1 MGSIARSLL
10 AVVALAPAAL
20 RAQSPFDFPRLGAV
34 KLELGQESEPAPDL
48 FSTIKA
54 VAFDRAGRIYV
65 LDTGDHSVRMF
76 APNGKFIGRAGRAG
90 RGPADFAYPHTM
102 LHDGDSTLFVVDETN
117 GIAEFRTGAFGLRYV
132 RSVGAHLFPRST
144 CKLGARFVVG
154 GYKDDKLVH
163 IVDRDAVAQASF
175 GEGFNRDTSEAV
187 RTRANRQ
194 AVSVHCDER
203 NARLLLAELGGPGI
217 RMHAATGEVLWSVKL
232 PDYQGVRYSGN
243 AKSVTEFWGNDFTES
258 IHLMSDT
265 VALVQVKRIKRLPGG
280 VGRGRRAAV
289 ETLSVTTHAIDLRSG
304 RVMATT
310 KALPLMMAIG
320 GGVVAVVSED
330 PYPRIEVRTLIRR

>member
-1 MGSIARSLL
+1 MGSIARGLL
-10 AVVALAPAAL
+10 ALAALAPAAL
-20 RAQSPFDFPRLGAV
+20 AAQSRFEFPRLGAV
-34 KLELGQESEPAPDL
+34 KLELGEESEPAPDL
-48 FSTIKA
+48 FSTIRA
-54 VAFDRAGRIYV
+54 VAFDRVGRIYV

-76 APNGKFIGRAGRAG
+76 ASNGKFIGRAGRAG

-102 LHDGDSTLFVVDETN
+102 LHDGDSTLFVVDEIN
-117 GIAEFRTGAFGLRYV
+117 GIAEFRTDASGLHYV
-132 RSVGAHLFPRST
+132 RSVGADLFPRST
-144 CKLGARFVVG
+144 CTLGTRFVVG
-154 GYKDDKLVH
+154 GYKDDKMVH
-163 IVDRDAVAQASF
+163 IVDRDAIAQASF

-194 AVSVHCDER
+194 AVSVRCDER
-203 NARLLLAELGGPGI
+203 NGRIVLAECCGAGI
-217 RMHAATGEVLWSVKL
+217 RSYSASGELLWSARL

-243 AKSVTEFWGNDFTES
+243 AKSVSEFWGSDFTES

-280 VGRGRRAAV
+280 VGRGRRAAI
-289 ETLSVTTHAIDLRSG
+289 ETVSVTSHAIDLRSG

-320 GGVVAVVSED
+320 GGVAAVVSED
-330 PYPRIEVRTLIRR
+330 PYPRIEVRALVRR

>member
-1 MGSIARSLL
+1 MRAS
-10 AVVALAPAAL
+10 ALSVLFAFAFFAPTA
-20 RAQSPFDFPRLGAV
+20 RAQQPVEFPRLGQV
-34 KLELGQESEPAPDL
+34 RLELGEESEPAPDL

-54 VAFDRAGRIYV
+54 VAFDRAGRIYI

-132 RSVGAHLFPRST
+132 RSVGAQLFPRST

-163 IVDRDAVAQASF
+163 IVDRDAEAQASF

-194 AVSVHCDER
+194 AVSVRCDER
-203 NARLLLAELGGPGI
+203 NARILLAELAGPGI

-232 PDYQGVRYSGN
+232 PDYQGVKYSGS

-258 IHLMSDT
+258 VHLMSDA

-289 ETLSVTTHAIDLRSG
+289 ETVSVTSHTIDLRSG

-310 KALPLMMAIG
+310 KSLPLIMALG
-320 GGVVAVVSED
+320 DGVAAVVSED